1 MKDTPMDDFD
11 KKILKCL
18 QEDATISTSALSEKV
33 GLSTT
38 PCWRRVQILEEK
50 GYIEK
55 RVAIV
60 NKKKLNLGLTVIVN
74 IKTSQHSKDWLVNFK
89 NSITH
94 IPEVIEVL
102 RLSGETDYSLKI
114 LVPDIEEYDR
124 VYQEIISKI
133 DDLYDVS
140 SSFVMEEIK
149 STTKLPLNY
158 V

>member
-1 MKDTPMDDFD
+1 MDDFD

-18 QEDATISTSALSEKV
+18 QEDAAISTTALSEKI

-38 PCWRRVQILEEK
+38 PCWRRVQILEDK

-55 RVAIV
+55 RVALV

-74 IKTSQHSKDWLVNFK
+74 IKTTQHSKDWLDTFK
-89 NSITH
+89 KSLID
-94 IPEVIEVL
+94 IPEVVEIL
-102 RLSGETDYSLKI
+102 RLSGDTDYSLKI
-114 LVPDIEEYDR
+114 LVPDMAEYDR
-124 VYQEIISKI
+124 VYQDIISKI
-133 DDLYDVS
+133 DNLYDVN

>member
-1 MKDTPMDDFD
+1 MDDFD

-50 GYIEK
+50 GFIEK

-74 IKTSQHSKDWLVNFK
+74 IKTSRHSKDWLVNFK

-149 STTKLPLNY
+149 YTTKLPLNY

>member
-1 MKDTPMDDFD
+1 MDDFD

-18 QEDATISTSALSEKV
+18 QEDATISTAALSEKV

-38 PCWRRVQILEEK
+38 PCWRRIQILEEK
-50 GYIEK
+50 GFIEK

-60 NKKKLNLGLTVIVN
+60 NKKKLNLSLTVIVN
-74 IKTSQHSKDWLVNFK
+74 IKTSQHSKGWLDNFK
-89 NSITH
+89 NSIVH
-94 IPEVIEVL
+94 IPEVAEVL

-114 LVPDIEEYDR
+114 LVPNIEEYDR

-158 V
+158 T

>member
-1 MKDTPMDDFD
+1 MDDFD

-50 GYIEK
+50 GFIER

-60 NKKKLNLGLTVIVN
+60 NKKKLNLGLSVIVN
-74 IKTSQHSKDWLVNFK
+74 IKTNQHSKDWLDNFRK
-89 NSITH
+89 SIMH
-94 IPEVIEVL
+94 IPEIVEVL

-114 LVPDIEEYDR
+114 LVPNIEEYDR
-124 VYQEIISKI
+124 VYKDIIAKI

>member
-1 MKDTPMDDFD
+1 MDDFD

-18 QEDATISTSALSEKV
+18 QEDATISTAALSEKV

-50 GYIEK
+50 GFIEK

-74 IKTSQHSKDWLVNFK
+74 IKTSRHSKDWLDNFK
-89 NSITH
+89 KSIVH

-149 STTKLPLNY
+149 HTTKLPLNY

>member
-1 MKDTPMDDFD
+1 MDDFD

-50 GYIEK
+50 GFIER

-60 NKKKLNLGLTVIVN
+60 NKKKLNLGLSVIVN
-74 IKTSQHSKDWLVNFK
+74 IKTNQHSKDWLDNFRK
-89 NSITH
+89 SIMH
-94 IPEVIEVL
+94 IPEIVEVL

-124 VYQEIISKI
+124 VYKDIIAKI

>member
-1 MKDTPMDDFD
+1 MDEFD

-18 QEDATISTSALSEKV
+18 QEDATISTAALSEKV

-38 PCWRRVQILEEK
+38 PCWRRVQILEDK
-50 GYIEK
+50 GFIEK

-74 IKTSQHSKDWLVNFK
+74 IKTSQHSKDWLDNFK
-89 NSITH
+89 KSIMH

>member
-1 MKDTPMDDFD
+1 MDDFD

-50 GYIEK
+50 GFIER

-60 NKKKLNLGLTVIVN
+60 NKKMLNLSLTVIVN
-74 IKTSQHSKDWLVNFK
+74 IKTNQHSKDWLDNFRK
-89 NSITH
+89 SIMH
-94 IPEVIEVL
+94 IPEIVEVL

-124 VYQEIISKI
+124 VYKDIIAKI

-149 STTKLPLNY
+149 STTKLPLTY

>member
-1 MKDTPMDDFD
+1 MDDFD

-18 QEDATISTSALSEKV
+18 QEDSTISTAALSEKV

-50 GYIEK
+50 GFIEK

-60 NKKKLNLGLTVIVN
+60 NKKKLNLGLTVMVN
-74 IKTSQHSKDWLVNFK
+74 IKTSRHSKDWLDNFK
-89 NSITH
+89 KSIVH

-149 STTKLPLNY
+149 HTTKLPLNY

>member
-1 MKDTPMDDFD
+1 MDEFD

-18 QEDATISTSALSEKV
+18 QEDATISTAALSEKV

-38 PCWRRVQILEEK
+38 PCWRRIQLLEEK
-50 GYIEK
+50 GFIEK

-74 IKTSQHSKDWLVNFK
+74 IKTRQHSQDWLIKFK
-89 NSITH
+89 DSMMH
-94 IPEVIEVL
+94 IPEIVEIL

-114 LVPDIEEYDR
+114 LVPDITEYDR
-124 VYQEIISKI
+124 VYKDIISKI

-140 SSFVMEEIK
+140 SSFVMQEIK

>member
-1 MKDTPMDDFD
+1 MDEFD

-18 QEDATISTSALSEKV
+18 QEDATISNSALAEKI

-38 PCWRRVQILEEK
+38 PCWRRVQLLEEK
-50 GYIEK
+50 GFIEK

-60 NKKKLNLGLTVIVN
+60 SKKKLNLDLTVIVN
-74 IKTSQHSKDWLVNFK
+74 IKTSKHSQEWLINFK
-89 NSITH
+89 KSIIH
-94 IPEVIEVL
+94 IPEIVEVL

-114 LVPDIEEYDR
+114 LVPNISEYDR
-124 VYQEIISKI
+124 VYKEIISKI

-149 STTKLPLNY
+149 HTTKLPLNY

>member
-1 MKDTPMDDFD
+1 MDDFD

-18 QEDATISTSALSEKV
+18 QEDATISTAALSEKV

-50 GYIEK
+50 GFIEK

-60 NKKKLNLGLTVIVN
+60 NKKKLNLGLTVMVN
-74 IKTSQHSKDWLVNFK
+74 IKTSRHSKDWLDNFK
-89 NSITH
+89 KLIVH

-149 STTKLPLNY
+149 HTTKLPLNY

>member
-1 MKDTPMDDFD
+1 MDQFD

-18 QEDATISTSALSEKV
+18 QEDASISTSALSEKV

-38 PCWRRVQILEEK
+38 PCWRRVQILEDK

-60 NKKKLNLGLTVIVN
+60 NRKKLNLGLTVIVN
-74 IKTSQHSKDWLVNFK
+74 LKTRQHSQDWLINFK
-89 NSITH
+89 KSIIH

-102 RLSGETDYSLKI
+102 RLSGDTDYSLKI
-114 LVPDIEEYDR
+114 LVPDMEEYDR

-133 DDLYDVS
+133 DYLYDVS

-149 STTKLPLNY
+149 NTTIVPLNY

>member
-1 MKDTPMDDFD
+1 MDDFD

-18 QEDATISTSALSEKV
+18 QEDATISTAALSEKV

-38 PCWRRVQILEEK
+38 PCWRRIQILEEK
-50 GYIEK
+50 GFIEK

-60 NKKKLNLGLTVIVN
+60 NKKKLNLSLTVIVN
-74 IKTSQHSKDWLVNFK
+74 IKTSQHSKGWLDNFK
-89 NSITH
+89 NSIVH
-94 IPEVIEVL
+94 IPEVVEVL

-114 LVPDIEEYDR
+114 LVPNIEEYDR

-158 V
+158 T